1 MEKPTGK
8 HHCGNRSH
16 CRDSSD
22 GDGRC
27 FCGCGVCSVWNDW
40 LYDRPVPSGSGDY
53 SIGSRVWPGMSK
65 LIEEM
70 GELAQVLGKLM
81 GTGGEAKHWDGSNL
95 RERLIEELADL
106 HAAIQFFANQN
117 LTIEEQNALA
127 KRAGEKWR
135 RFDEWHAG
143 GTHGVAR

>member
-1 MEKPTGK
+1 MNPEKPT
-8 HHCGNRSH
+8 
-16 CRDSSD
+16 
-22 GDGRC
+22 
-27 FCGCGVCSVWNDW
+27 
-40 LYDRPVPSGSGDY
+40 GSGDY
-53 SIGSRVWPGMSK
+53 SIGSPVWPGMSK
-65 LIEEM
+65 VIEEM